1 MFLHTN
7 HMVWFAFL
15 DVLFISPSQVRFPD
29 IYMPMY
35 LAEVTNIFL
44 LEVLATVR
52 ARTACHFLSIIRLS
66 LYMIQIKEYSTYT
79 QHH

>member
-1 MFLHTN
+1 MFLHTK

-15 DVLFISPSQVRFPD
+15 DVLIISPSQVRFPD
-29 IYMPMY
+29 NDIYTPMY

-52 ARTACHFLSIIRLS
+52 AHTASHFLSKMEVGS
-66 LYMIQIKEYSTYT
+66 CTGPYC
-79 QHH
+79 